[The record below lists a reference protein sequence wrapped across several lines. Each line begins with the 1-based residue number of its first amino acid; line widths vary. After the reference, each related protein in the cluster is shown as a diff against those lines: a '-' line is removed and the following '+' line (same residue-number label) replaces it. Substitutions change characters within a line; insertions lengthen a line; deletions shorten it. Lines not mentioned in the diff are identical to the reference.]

1 MREVYMKNF
10 RINPDKK
17 YVSTIIEGLERKD
30 GHCPCRVNVDDTTL
44 CPCDEFVNDGI
55 CKCKLYIPMEDA
67 LKKLEK
73 LKNENK

>member
-1 MREVYMKNF
+1 MKNY

-17 YVSTIIEGLERKD
+17 YVSAIIEGLIKKD

-55 CKCKLYIPMEDA
+55 CKCKLYIQMEEA
-67 LKKLEK
+67 EEKLKKLRENEK
-73 LKNENK
+73 DK